1 MFAALADECIND
13 INISKDFYLLQYDRV
28 QLTSQEGIKRNFFGA
43 MIHYYLSA
51 KALNATEFLE
61 SDLGKMLEKLA
72 YKAIEYEE
80 INSVREI
87 KYKIKID
94 KNLVNEND
102 NELNLSKAV
111 VEFEKFIQMKEM
123 HDNNAIISLLIKF
136 ENFLTEYFKWLV
148 GKYPEKYLN
157 DKSIK
162 YSDLVKY
169 DYESMKEEL
178 INESANALMSST
190 FNEWIRIIR
199 AHKYDLSN
207 VEEYIHKFKE
217 IYYRRNLIVHNRGKV
232 NRIYLDNIN
241 KAATD
246 LKLGDKLNV
255 DKDYVIQAYRIS
267 MILVY
272 GILYASLKSEK
283 EDRDDYLALLFDNGF
298 EHMMKE
304 DWVISKFIYEILMK
318 DKKQDDYTI
327 NVSKV
332 NYWISC
338 KNNGEFDKVKKEI
351 ENTDF
356 SSMLP
361 SLQMA
366 KAIIL
371 ERYDEAVLLMD
382 QAIPEYLY
390 PEVVKDW
397 PLFIQFRKTHYYDEF
412 LKKYENQL
420 EEQHLEEKNMDNT
433 IDALKNE
440 NVQELE
446 LLFKM

>member
-1 MFAALADECIND
+1 M
-13 INISKDFYLLQYDRV
+13 
-28 QLTSQEGIKRNFFGA
+28 IK
-43 MIHYYLSA
+43 
-51 KALNATEFLE
+51 
-61 SDLGKMLEKLA
+61 
-72 YKAIEYEE
+72 
-80 INSVREI
+80 V
-87 KYKIKID
+87 
-94 KNLVNEND
+94 
-102 NELNLSKAV
+102 
-111 VEFEKFIQMKEM
+111 
-123 HDNNAIISLLIKF
+123 
-136 ENFLTEYFKWLV
+136 
-148 GKYPEKYLN
+148 
-157 DKSIK
+157 
-162 YSDLVKY
+162 
-169 DYESMKEEL
+169 
-178 INESANALMSST
+178 
-190 FNEWIRIIR
+190 IRS
-199 AHKYDLSN
+199 HKYDLSN

-232 NRIYLDNIN
+232 NRVYLDNVN
-241 KAATD
+241 KTAEN
-246 LKLGDKLNV
+246 LKLGDKLKV

-283 EDRDDYLALLFDNGF
+283 EDRDDYLDLLFDNGF

-327 NVSKV
+327 NVSKI

-351 ENTDF
+351 EHTDF

-382 QAIPEYLY
+382 KSIPTYIY

-397 PLFIQFRKTHYYDEF
+397 PLFIQFRETQYYDDF

-420 EEQHLEEKNMDNT
+420 EEQHLEEKNIDNT

-440 NVQELE
+440 NVKELE